1 MSDSK
6 ESLHFIILPLS
17 FDEAHPLVARDLRGP
32 ALVFTREVV
41 LHEGPDWAFDDGDG
55 TSVGYVKE
63 RPVFVDSYTTS
74 EELTCIYKYIQ
85 QKLARGEREE
95 KEKRGQREGE
105 STRDM

>member
-55 TSVGYVKE
+55 TSVGNVKE
-63 RPVFVDSYTTS
+63 RPVFVDSYTTA
-74 EELTCIYKYIQ
+74 EELTCIYANIYN
-85 QKLARGEREE
+85 RN
-95 KEKRGQREGE
+95 
-105 STRDM
+105 